1 MIRLLVL
8 LAACSAPPA
17 PTPADQ
23 LSWMVGSWSHT
34 DNEIR
39 TEETWLRAPD
49 GDLLGT
55 GHARGGR
62 VLLFSEHLT
71 ILRDGDHLA
80 YVAWPID
87 QQPVVFPL
95 VHSGPAEV
103 VFENTSH
110 DFPQRIAYTRTDA
123 NTLAVQA
130 KGTGEAGPRVES
142 WTLTRV
148 PPTP

>member
-8 LAACSAPPA
+8 LAACSSPPA
-17 PTPADQ
+17 PSAADQ
-23 LSWMVGSWSHT
+23 LSWLVGSWSHT
-34 DNEIR
+34 DNDIR
-39 TEETWLRAPD
+39 TEETWVRAPD
-49 GDLLGT
+49 GD
-55 GHARGGR
+55 

-95 VHSGPAEV
+95 LHSGPASV
-103 VFENTSH
+103 VFENTAH
-110 DFPQRIAYTRTDA
+110 DFPQRITYTRTDA

-130 KGTGEAGPRVES
+130 HGTGEAGPREES

-148 PPTP
+148 PPAP